1 MNLEYYYWYFKSALP
16 KRLCEEIIQYGN
28 SQTEKILTGGATEND
43 EISDEER
50 KKLRKKKIKYCLV
63 RRKLA
68 L

>member
-28 SQTEKILTGGATEND
+28 SQTEKIALTGGANPND

-50 KKLRKKKIKYCLV
+50 KKIEVKRK
-63 RRKLA
+63 
-68 L
+68 